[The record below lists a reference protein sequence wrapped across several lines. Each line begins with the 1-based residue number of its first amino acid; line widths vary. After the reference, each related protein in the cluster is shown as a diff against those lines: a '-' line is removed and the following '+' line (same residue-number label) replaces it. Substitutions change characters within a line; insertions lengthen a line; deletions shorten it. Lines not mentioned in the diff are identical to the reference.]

1 MEMNAWWVAKEL
13 SYRIDGAPVFSE
25 YIHCSVTEYPSDA
38 FFFYNEHLKQFQK
51 GTDGTKK
58 ETPGYFYIMKIL
70 KFIEEH
76 YRVGDLYMEY
86 IKDGLKIDSLTKSE
100 LQHYLKNFK
109 LSCQGKKSDW
119 IERIATHLTLHGNLC
134 SNQST
139 APMTFSINISNTSS
153 IANFENDFSTDADSD
168 SDEDEVLAVGS
179 GSDEGYL
186 EDQDQDFY
194 ISDHTTTHGLVE

>member
-1 MEMNAWWVAKEL
+1 MHRFEQERDK
-13 SYRIDGAPVFSE
+13 
-25 YIHCSVTEYPSDA
+25 
-38 FFFYNEHLKQFQK
+38 
-51 GTDGTKK
+51 TKK
-58 ETPGYFYIMKIL
+58 NERSQKSFCDYNWHEL
-70 KFIEEH
+70 KKN
-76 YRVGDLYMEY
+76 GKL
-86 IKDGLKIDSLTKSE
+86 DSLTKSE
-100 LQHYLKNFK
+100 LQHDLKNFK

-119 IERIATHLTLHGNLC
+119 IERITTHLTLHGNLY

-179 GSDEGYL
+179 GSDEDYL

-194 ISDHTTTHGLVE
+194 ISYNNTVW